1 MTSVSKS
8 IHLGD
13 ARVALILNAKSGK
26 KDGEARVEELVENIR
41 GSVRGLSVR
50 PVRQGSE
57 LIPTVKSAIDQGT
70 DIIAAFGGDGTQ
82 AAVAG
87 VVAGSGVAMAVL
99 PGGTF
104 NYFARELGVDTIESA
119 LDALRTGEI
128 AERDVGRIN
137 DRVFIN
143 NASVGLYPQILQN
156 REDIYKRWGRSRIA
170 AYWSVLVGLRDL
182 TSPMRLRVST
192 HNGTQEIVTPLAFA
206 ARSAYQLES
215 LGLDG
220 AHAVR
225 DGKFALFLSK
235 GQTRRA
241 LLASSLRLALG
252 RTTRGEDFD
261 IIEADSI
268 MIESRK
274 KQRLVALDGEKVH
287 MASPLKLEVLRGA
300 LRVFVP
306 SGKRPAI
313 EGITDGMQVN
323 GVA

>member
-1 MTSVSKS
+1 MLPGVQSSSVHIAEVRIGSVELGLRQMTSVSKS

-57 LIPTVKSAIDQGT
+57 LIPTVRSAIEQGT

-182 TSPMRLRVST
+182 TSPMRLRVSYSKRHAGNCHALGLCST
-192 HNGTQEIVTPLAFA
+192 KRLPIGKPRSGRRACCQGWQVCTFLIQGSVSPGTLGIFFA
-206 ARSAYQLES
+206 ACPWPHHPR
-215 LGLDG
+215 
-220 AHAVR
+220 
-225 DGKFALFLSK
+225 
-235 GQTRRA
+235 
-241 LLASSLRLALG
+241 
-252 RTTRGEDFD
+252 
-261 IIEADSI
+261 
-268 MIESRK
+268 
-274 KQRLVALDGEKVH
+274 
-287 MASPLKLEVLRGA
+287 
-300 LRVFVP
+300 
-306 SGKRPAI
+306 
-313 EGITDGMQVN
+313 
-323 GVA
+323 